1 MHNHHDWK
9 DEWYHGEKHWEEP
22 HHHCEEK
29 PKEHCLPQCT
39 EEKPKCLDR
48 ELQLLKADVAELFT
62 KVEQLKEIALY
73 AQSRAEL
80 AYSTALEAKRIAAEM
95 QLQVDKI
102 SGMEQNISGIIA
114 QADLDRARIT
124 ALEEKLP

>member
-1 MHNHHDWK
+1 MNHDWK
-9 DEWYHGEKHWEEP
+9 DEWYHGEKPWKHEE
-22 HHHCEEK
+22 HCEK
-29 PKEHCLPQCT
+29 PKEHCLPQCI

-80 AYSTALEAKRIAAEM
+80 AYSTALETKRIAAEM
-95 QLQVDKI
+95 QEQVDKI
-102 SGMEQNISGIIA
+102 SGLEESISDVIA
-114 QADLDRARIT
+114 QASLDRARIT